1 MNTKFKIVFPL
12 FLILFLS
19 SYKKPIKR
27 NDWLLDELKGKVKRI
42 EETVQNFDTVSSD
55 KPGKPKQNIKTY
67 NKKGYLIAE
76 ENNTRDSIIYQRNN
90 YFYNDSNQLIHWKR
104 YNSDSS
110 LVMHYSYYYLN
121 KKGQQIEALQA
132 LDKDSYATK
141 WKSFLITKGN
151 RIEYSEYN
159 SDIGTSLYKKYK
171 FNRKGQIISWRNIN
185 TESQLKF
192 GGKKRYNSRGNLRK
206 YKWFDSER
214 HVYGSVSYTFNKNGN
229 LLKNIERYKGK
240 PRCTFRYVYDNYGNC
255 IQSNKYDIETKTS
268 DTFVYE
274 FTYDSAGNWI
284 KKIER
289 RNNRIFCTIERKIE
303 YF

>member
-1 MNTKFKIVFPL
+1 MNTKVKIIFSL

-27 NDWLLDELKGKVKRI
+27 NDWLLEELKGKVKRI
-42 EETVQNFDTVSSD
+42 EETVQNFDTVNSD
-55 KPGKPKQNIKTY
+55 KPSIKQTTKIY
-67 NKKGYLIAE
+67 NEKGYLIAE
-76 ENNTRDSIIYQRNN
+76 ENNKRDSIIYQRNN
-90 YFYNDSNQLIHWKR
+90 YFYNDSNQLIAWKR

-110 LVMHYSYYYLN
+110 LDLHYIFYHFN
-121 KKGQQIEALQA
+121 KQGKQTEALQV
-132 LDKDSYATK
+132 LDKDRYVTK
-141 WKSFLITKGN
+141 WKNIYDKKGN
-151 RIEYSEYN
+151 RIEYLEYN
-159 SDIGTSLYKKYK
+159 SDNSIQEKKTHK
-171 FNRKGQIISWRNIN
+171 FNRKGQVISWRNFN
-185 TESQLKF
+185 KESQLKF
-192 GGKKRYNSRGNLRK
+192 QGKKRYNFRGNLK
-206 YKWFDSER
+206 KSKWFDSER

-255 IQSNKYDIETKTS
+255 IQSNKYVIETKTS